1 VAFFC
6 SKAEKQMSIISPND
20 PIGVSKSMCRD
31 CQNYFSKLA
40 QSEGIDQIV
49 TDPKGTLIFHSD
61 GSITSPIKP

>member
-49 TDPKGTLIFHSD
+49 TDPKGTWTFHSD